1 MARVHLKTPFFSN
14 RSSNFIFFFLI
25 SLIYLFFHYKKL
37 QDPSAEVA
45 TKLANIKKAAAA
57 AVAAAATSKS
67 DGLNCLVCHK
77 AARKNSIYC
86 SDDCIR
92 KHAQNSSSS
101 AKTTST
107 PTTTTTFTNKSPTD
121 QKLLRS
127 KNDRVIVFERKT
139 GRCLA
144 GIGAP
149 TTSNL
154 KQWLH
159 DNPTFEVVLP
169 NSPQADAIKTK
180 HLQIKQMA
188 KKMAAKKKE
197 EQEAADLLP
206 KKIQTQLKI
215 CPTKQ
220 IVLVNPQ
227 KPQQQQIKI
236 IKTSQPT
243 KMIAVSSS
251 TPVKITSLPVL
262 KNNVQ
267 KEVVKT
273 PVKEVLKTPTKEV
286 VRPIIVK
293 SSRKQSLTETKI
305 TPSKSEPEPIRV
317 NVRKTLKVSF
327 FFLYLYSYIFK

>member
-1 MARVHLKTPFFSN
+1 MT
-14 RSSNFIFFFLI
+14 
-25 SLIYLFFHYKKL
+25 KKILL

-57 AVAAAATSKS
+57 AAIAAGTSKS
-67 DGLNCLVCHK
+67 DGLNCLVCQK
-77 AARKNSIYC
+77 SARTNSIYC

-92 KHAQNSSSS
+92 KHAQNSSGPT
-101 AKTTST
+101 K
-107 PTTTTTFTNKSPTD
+107 TTTTPTATTTFANKSAD
-121 QKLLRS
+121 GKQLLRV
-127 KNDRVIVFERKT
+127 KNDRVVVFERKT

-159 DNPTFEVVLP
+159 ENPTFEVVLP

-180 HLQIKQMA
+180 HAQIKQMA

-206 KKIQTQLKI
+206 KKIQTQLKV

-243 KMIAVSSS
+243 KMTAVSSS

-262 KNNVQ
+262 KNNIQ
-267 KEVVKT
+267 KEVVRV
-273 PVKEVLKTPTKEV
+273 PVKEVAKTPTKEV

-293 SSRKQSLTETKI
+293 SSRKQSLTETKV

-317 NVRKTLKVSF
+317 NVSRTLKVSF
-327 FFLYLYSYIFK
+327 FFIFKEFRI